1 MTILHDVL
9 DVPYNRVGVK
19 IFCWV
24 KPEVELLLSIPFP
37 LRKHISMENIRVSAK
52 VPQELKINLVV
63 CWALRR

>member
-1 MTILHDVL
+1 MKTLHDVL
-9 DVPYNRVGVK
+9 GVPYDRIGVK

-24 KPEVELLLSIPFP
+24 KPEVELLFSIAFP
-37 LRKHISMENIRVSAK
+37 LRKHISMKNIRVFAK